1 MLYIK
6 YKHKESI
13 RKMFTKFN
21 LYIGLNDK
29 DTKQQEILTTDAYK
43 IVGDRTITEGKGLYT
58 HTDGTRVLETML
70 FVQIIDFSGDL
81 DIGPIVE
88 LLKTALNQEAIAVIR
103 EQVDSKL
110 M

>member
-1 MLYIK
+1 
-6 YKHKESI
+6 
-13 RKMFTKFN
+13 MFTKFN

-43 IVGDRTITEGKGLYT
+43 IVGGIVGDCTITEGKGLYT
-58 HTDGTRVLETML
+58 HTDGTRVLETTL
-70 FVQIIDFSGDL
+70 LVQIIDFSGDL

>member
-1 MLYIK
+1 
-6 YKHKESI
+6 
-13 RKMFTKFN
+13 MFTKFN

-29 DTKQQEILTTDAYK
+29 DSKVQEISTIDAYK
-43 IVGDRTITEGKGLYT
+43 IIGDCTITEGKGLYT
-58 HTDGTRVLETML
+58 HTDGTRVLETTL
-70 FVQIIDFSGDL
+70 LVQIIDFSGDL

>member
-1 MLYIK
+1 
-6 YKHKESI
+6 
-13 RKMFTKFN
+13 MFTKFN

-29 DTKQQEILTTDAYK
+29 DSKVQEISTIDAYK
-43 IVGDRTITEGKGLYT
+43 IIGAICGDCTITEGKGLYT
-58 HTDGTRVLETML
+58 HTDGTRVLETTL
-70 FVQIIDFSGDL
+70 LVQIIDFSGDL

>member
-1 MLYIK
+1 ML
-6 YKHKESI
+6 
-13 RKMFTKFN
+13 TKFN

-29 DTKQQEILTTDAYK
+29 DSKVQEISTIDAYK
-43 IVGDRTITEGKGLYT
+43 IIGAICGDCTITEGKGLYT
-58 HTDGTRVLETML
+58 HTDGTRVLETTL
-70 FVQIIDFSGDL
+70 LVQIIDFSGDL

>member
-6 YKHKESI
+6 YKHKEKI

-29 DTKQQEILTTDAYK
+29 DTKQ
-43 IVGDRTITEGKGLYT
+43 IVGDCTITEGKGVYT
-58 HTDGTRVLETML
+58 HTDGTRVLETTPL
-70 FVQIIDFSGDL
+70 VQIIDFSGDL
-81 DIGPIVE
+81 DIDIGPIVE
-88 LLKTALNQEAIAVIR
+88 LLK
-103 EQVDSKL
+103 VDSKL

>member
-1 MLYIK
+1 MI
-6 YKHKESI
+6 
-13 RKMFTKFN
+13 TKFN

-29 DTKQQEILTTDAYK
+29 DSKVQEISTIDAYK
-43 IVGDRTITEGKGLYT
+43 IIGAICGDCTITEGKGLYT
-58 HTDGTRVLETML
+58 HTDGTRVLETTL
-70 FVQIIDFSGDL
+70 LVQIIDFSGDL